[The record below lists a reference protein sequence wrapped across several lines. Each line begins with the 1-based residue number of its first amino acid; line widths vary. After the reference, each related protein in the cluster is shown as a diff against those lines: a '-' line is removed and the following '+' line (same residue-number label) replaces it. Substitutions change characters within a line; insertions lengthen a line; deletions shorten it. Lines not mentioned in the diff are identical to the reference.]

1 MFSLRLQPHKK
12 SLLKTFFIQSKQLQS
27 TSFKPNFQNIPD
39 ITAQVNNK
47 TFQQLN
53 GEELRDQILKE
64 EKEANANMHL
74 VKYGVSFTFSKNST
88 FVTFSEYYD
97 RQAPIEDEENL
108 DYHAFMKQKIH
119 LTQKMRWSVSVG
131 ALGFKN
137 SAKQQYEANAI
148 FARFAFNK
156 LTDYFQNGD
165 LRKLQKMGIDATSGN
180 LTKVKKVNANK
191 DENDIEDDGKK
202 DDMDEFEGV
211 EFSNNGNNATK
222 SLINKKAPLYITFRG
237 MGPGRYPVIQTL
249 MGPEGVVFRKYIDV
263 INDGTATKHGGH
275 KGKSV
280 RRI

>member
-1 MFSLRLQPHKK
+1 MLSFKPTCGHN
-12 SLLKTFFIQSKQLQS
+12 SLLKFLQAQPKRLQS
-27 TSFKPNFQNIPD
+27 TSSSFGSGRLPN
-39 ITAQVNNK
+39 ITAHVNDK
-47 TFQQLN
+47 KFQQIN
-53 GEELRDQILKE
+53 GEELKDQILKE

-74 VKYGVSFTFSKNST
+74 VKYGVCFSFTKNST
-88 FVTFSEYYD
+88 FVTFSEHYD
-97 RQAPIEDEENL
+97 RQAPIENEQNF

-137 SAKQQYEANAI
+137 SAKQQYEANSI

-180 LTKVKKVNANK
+180 LTKAKKANSPSNET
-191 DENDIEDDGKK
+191 DENGEKEDEEQFDSV
-202 DDMDEFEGV
+202 DF
-211 EFSNNGNNATK
+211 GNNAGNTTK
-222 SLINKKAPLYITFRG
+222 SLINKKAPLYLTFKG
-237 MGPGRYPVIQTL
+237 MGPGRYPVLQTL

>member
-1 MFSLRLQPHKK
+1 MFGLQFTAPKLTALKTMAFQSIRNQSSISK
-12 SLLKTFFIQSKQLQS
+12 SL
-27 TSFKPNFQNIPD
+27 PD
-39 ITAQVNNK
+39 ITAKVSDK
-47 TFQQLN
+47 KFQQLN
-53 GEELRDQILKE
+53 GEELRDQILNE

-97 RQAPIEDEENL
+97 RQAPIEDEETL
-108 DYHAFMKQKIH
+108 DYHSFMKQKIH

-180 LTKVKKVNANK
+180 LTKAKKANTNNNENEAEEEGASEAVEENEEGIDFGKNGSNA
-191 DENDIEDDGKK
+191 G
-202 DDMDEFEGV
+202 
-211 EFSNNGNNATK
+211 K
-222 SLINKKAPLYITFRG
+222 SLINKKAPMYLTFKG
-237 MGPGRYPVIQTL
+237 MGPGRYPVIQTM